1 MRVFELT
8 IAVVLTAFGIRS
20 MLTWAR
26 RPFASRAVADQV
38 LYALYRTGR
47 VGMWFAFAGLFWVFA
62 FAPGTSADGQ
72 RFTRED
78 VSSYSWF
85 VVLFAVLAVLQLIG
99 GWFLGH
105 RPSSDAEDPEAARD
119 PSPE

>member
-1 MRVFELT
+1 
-8 IAVVLTAFGIRS
+8 
-20 MLTWAR
+20 
-26 RPFASRAVADQV
+26 
-38 LYALYRTGR
+38 
-47 VGMWFAFAGLFWVFA
+47 MWFAFAGLFWVFA

-105 RPSSDAEDPEAARD
+105 RPVSDAEDPEGAQD